1 MQIRL
6 KRVYEEPGSRDGCR
20 VLVDRLWPRG
30 LNKESAKIDLWLKEI
45 APSAELRKW
54 FGHDPAKWEE
64 FRKRYFAEL
73 DEREEILEELWSK
86 AGDGRMTLVYGARD
100 EEHNNAVALKQFL
113 EKRRQTINPSASS

>member
-1 MQIRL
+1 
-6 KRVYEEPGSRDGCR
+6 
-20 VLVDRLWPRG
+20 